1 MTKLAVTGIS
11 FSEVLSKLK
20 EGSGRYELFFLSFFF
35 CVCVTKQIIIK
46 KTFSCEDELFPLRET
61 NLLLLLY
68 GEI

>member
-35 CVCVTKQIIIK
+35 VCVTKQIIIK

-61 NLLLLLY
+61 DLLLLLY